1 MSMKGYDYIAQF
13 MKGYGVS
20 HFFYVE
26 VILRQTIRAAEELG
40 IKGIMTHT
48 ENAAGFMADGYA
60 RVSGKPG
67 ICMAQSIGS
76 ANLSSGLMD
85 GWLATTPVLAITG
98 KKLLIQYR
106 NAYQKGITD

>member
-1 MSMKGYDYIAQF
+1 
-13 MKGYGVS
+13 
-20 HFFYVE
+20 
-26 VILRQTIRAAEELG
+26 
-40 IKGIMTHT
+40 MTHT

-85 GWLATTPVLAITG
+85 AWLATTPVLAITG
-98 KKLLIQYR
+98 KKLPKFQYR
-106 NAYQKGITD
+106 NAYQRRSQIILRRVNEI